1 MEFRIAISRQNA
13 KTQKDEAALASWRL
27 GARSFER
34 ARLVILSGLLFSGG
48 LGCTQQRQTIINKDA
63 VPPGAK
69 IVKAEDLP
77 KRTPKAETSVNIG
90 NMRLLAA
97 MDGSA
102 QGAEREWSL
111 EDARKFYNQAL
122 KTDPKCMEAY
132 SGLAQVE
139 LTCGNYEGGI
149 AYYQKGLAVD
159 AKHAPLGYEM
169 GICQARR
176 RDWPA
181 AQNSLSKASDLQP
194 DNHVFVKTLAFCQ
207 AKNGRYEDSIA
218 SFKRIMDEGQ
228 AHYNLAR
235 LLHHENQDDLSRLH
249 LHMAL
254 QANPKLTPA
263 QDLLARLDGPPSAP
277 SSAGVAVAPAAN
289 SGTVPNVGLDIDDF
303 TNDLPQTPPTA
314 N

>member
-1 MEFRIAISRQNA
+1 MISA
-13 KTQKDEAALASWRL
+13 
-27 GARSFER
+27 
-34 ARLVILSGLLFSGG
+34 GLLFG
-48 LGCTQQRQTIINKDA
+48 LGCTQHRETIVNKDA
-63 VPPGAK
+63 VPPNAK

-97 MDGSA
+97 VDGSA

-111 EDARKFYNQAL
+111 EDARKYYNQAL

-139 LTCGNYEGGI
+139 LNCSNYEG
-149 AYYQKGLAVD
+149 AMACYRKGLAVD
-159 AKHAPLGYEM
+159 AKQAPLWYEM
-169 GICQARR
+169 GICQARH

-181 AQNSLSKASDLQP
+181 AQDSLSKACDLQP
-194 DNHVFVKTLAFCQ
+194 DNHIFVKTLAFCQ
-207 AKNGRYEDSIA
+207 AKNGRLEDSLA
-218 SFKRIMDEGQ
+218 NFKRIMDEGQ

-235 LLHHENQDDLSRLH
+235 LLHHESQDDLSRLH

-254 QANPKLTPA
+254 QANPKLTAA
-263 QDLLARLDGPPSAP
+263 QDFLARLDGHPPTPASAD
-277 SSAGVAVAPAAN
+277 VAAAPASNADV
-289 SGTVPNVGLDIDDF
+289 GPNVGLDIDDVA
-303 TNDLPQTPPTA
+303 NELSQTPPSA

>member
-1 MEFRIAISRQNA
+1 MSGQESPPTTHHLWLISGC
-13 KTQKDEAALASWRL
+13 L
-27 GARSFER
+27 F
-34 ARLVILSGLLFSGG
+34 LSGA
-48 LGCTQQRQTIINKDA
+48 LGCTQQRATLICRDA
-63 VPPGAK
+63 VPANAK

-97 MDGSA
+97 VDGSV

-111 EDARKFYNQAL
+111 EEARKFYNQAL
-122 KTDPKCMEAY
+122 STDPKCMDAY

-139 LTCGNYEGGI
+139 LNCQNYEG
-149 AYYQKGLAVD
+149 ALACYRKGLAVD
-159 AKHAPLGYEM
+159 AKKAPLWYEM
-169 GICQARR
+169 GICQARH

-181 AQNSLSKASDLQP
+181 AQDSLSKACDLQP
-194 DNHVFVKTLAFCQ
+194 DNRIFVKTLAFCQ
-207 AKNGRYEDSIA
+207 AKNGRYEDSMA

-235 LLHHENQDDLSRLH
+235 LLQHENQDDLSRLH

-254 QANPKLTPA
+254 QANPKLTAA
-263 QDLLARLDGPPSAP
+263 QDLLARLDGHPPAPTSAD
-277 SSAGVAVAPAAN
+277 VAVAPAAN
-289 SGTVPNVGLDIDDF
+289 SGTVPNVGLDIDDV
-303 TNDLPQTPPTA
+303 TNELSQTPPSA